1 MPEEWIGMK
10 IDGREGRTLGKLAGL
25 HVDAESGE
33 PRWALIRIGPI
44 AGCTAIPFDH
54 VAEAGGR
61 LWAAYERHQ
70 VRDAPRF
77 RPNEA
82 LTAVQELELC
92 SFWEIREGRAR
103 AAEVGDRKA
112 DEVSAVPAE
121 A

>member
-1 MPEEWIGMK
+1 MK
-10 IDGREGRTLGKLAGL
+10 IDGHEGKTLGRLAGI
-25 HVDAESGE
+25 HVDAETGE

-44 AGCTAIPFDH
+44 AGCTAIPHDH

-61 LWAAYERHQ
+61 LWAFYDRDLI
-70 VRDAPRF
+70 RDAPRF

-92 SFWEIREGRAR
+92 SFWEIREGKAR
-103 AAEVGDRKA
+103 AAEVGDRA
-112 DEVSAVPAE
+112 SDQISAVPAE